1 MDNSRMNSYLEYSIC
16 NRGTNTYSPKSGY
29 HHLDQGFSG
38 PFHTG
43 SPATND
49 GFTSDGRLF
58 VGGNGPSVASQHQ
71 HQNSGYSHHQ
81 PQTHH
86 TAMGLPYNT
95 PAAATGYGPQSCAT
109 QDYGHHQ
116 YYLNHEQDAM
126 YYQSQ
131 GFGAPGVGPNYG
143 SLAGAYCGA
152 QGAVP
157 SAPYQH
163 HGCEGQDHQRGYLQ
177 GTYADISAPQGR
189 ETATDQKQPGKTFDW
204 MKVKRNPPKTAK
216 VADYGLGPQ
225 SAIRTNFTTKQLTEL
240 EKEFHFSK
248 YLTRARRVEIAATL
262 ELNET
267 QVKIWF
273 QNRRMKQKKREKE
286 GLAPASS
293 TSASKDL
300 DETSDHSTSTS
311 PGASP
316 SSEI

>member
-1 MDNSRMNSYLEYSIC
+1 MDNSRMNSFLEYTIC
-16 NRGTNTYSPKSGY
+16 NRGTNAYSPKAGY
-29 HHLDQGFSG
+29 HNLDQAFSG

-43 SPATND
+43 HASDSYNA
-49 GFTSDGRLF
+49 DGRLY
-58 VGGNGPSVASQHQ
+58 VGGSNQPAAAAQHQ
-71 HQNSGYSHHQ
+71 HQSGVYAHHQ
-81 PQTHH
+81 HQTHQSGI
-86 TAMGLPYNT
+86 GLTYGG
-95 PAAATGYGPQSCAT
+95 TGTTSYGTQACANP
-109 QDYGHHQ
+109 DYAQHQ
-116 YYLNHEQDAM
+116 YFINPEQDGM
-126 YYQSQ
+126 YYHSS
-131 GFGAPGVGPNYG
+131 GFSNSNVGPHYG
-143 SLAGAYCGA
+143 SMASAYCGA

-157 SAPYQH
+157 AAPYQH
-163 HGCEGQDHQRGYLQ
+163 HGCEGQDHQRGYSQ
-177 GTYADISAPQGR
+177 GTYADLSDSQGR
-189 ETATDQKQPGKTFDW
+189 ERDAEQSPPGKTFDW

-225 SAIRTNFTTKQLTEL
+225 NTIRTNFTTKQLTEL

-293 TSASKDL
+293 TLSKDL
-300 DETSDHSTSTS
+300 EDHSDHSTSTS

-316 SSEI
+316 SPDS